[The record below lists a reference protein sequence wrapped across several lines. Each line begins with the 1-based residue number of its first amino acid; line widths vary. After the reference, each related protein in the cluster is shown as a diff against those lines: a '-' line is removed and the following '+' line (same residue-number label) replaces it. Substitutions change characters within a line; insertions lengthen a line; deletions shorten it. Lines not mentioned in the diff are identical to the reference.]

1 MGENAKLYSTVFALR
16 LNLEMAAY
24 HRQTTFQQR
33 IRLFEL
39 VEQLGER
46 FRSMQMWKEA
56 DSAVDMEG
64 TLHKKMPRFA
74 RVYKMGESMVGWS
87 K

>member
-1 MGENAKLYSTVFALR
+1 MG
-16 LNLEMAAY
+16 
-24 HRQTTFQQR
+24 
-33 IRLFEL
+33 
-39 VEQLGER
+39 
-46 FRSMQMWKEA
+46 KEA

-74 RVYKMGESMVGWS
+74 HVYGGINGWMVYLNDFYAR